1 MDDENKNFD
10 HTVPENEMQ
19 ELETPAKTSEQK
31 PGQTAPGDRNE
42 KANNLKAL
50 AENASIVSY
59 GFIGDLKTNG
69 HNSL

>member
-31 PGQTAPGDRNE
+31 PGQTASGDEN
-42 KANNLKAL
+42 KA
-50 AENASIVSY
+50 
-59 GFIGDLKTNG
+59 GQP
-69 HNSL
+69 